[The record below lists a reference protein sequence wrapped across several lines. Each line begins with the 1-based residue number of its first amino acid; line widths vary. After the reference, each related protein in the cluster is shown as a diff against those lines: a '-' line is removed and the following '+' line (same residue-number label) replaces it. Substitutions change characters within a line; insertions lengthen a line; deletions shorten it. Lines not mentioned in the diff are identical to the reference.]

1 MTTIFYLSTIFFIWI
16 EWNWLIS
23 PIEKTNDA
31 KKLFGLSNE
40 FKGKKWNEYSDEYKS
55 ELKSKFW
62 LIGIILWMFI
72 GLFTFQWV
80 AFLAMLIF
88 NVMIISPIIKLTRY
102 TMAYTVIH
110 WINSLIG
117 FVFGVFVIINHYHL
131 KIDLTQWVLSLIK

>member
-88 NVMIISPIIKLTRY
+88 NVMIISPITKLTRY

-131 KIDLTQWVLSLIK
+131 KIDLTQWVLSFIK